1 MLYFDGT
8 QWKKGV
14 MSRCCRS
21 IQTAPTMALT
31 SDFRDEPHGFWAL
44 GEGRQVGGSG

>member
-1 MLYFDGT
+1 MLYRDGT
-8 QWKKGV
+8 QWKKGA

-31 SDFRDEPHGFWAL
+31 SDFRDEPKT
-44 GEGRQVGGSG
+44 VGPRSYDTRKEEPD